1 MKGSSKFMNK
11 DFGFSGILGGK
22 QSTNPGILLFFFL
35 FLMIQ
40 RFVGELW
47 SINAVESILIFI
59 KKKWFSFAQISTI
72 GTESKYDIVTDHPLP
87 AM

>member
-40 RFVGELW
+40 RFVGEL
-47 SINAVESILIFI
+47 
-59 KKKWFSFAQISTI
+59 
-72 GTESKYDIVTDHPLP
+72 
-87 AM
+87 